1 MIYNAIV
8 TINFI
13 VVVVEDVMLSLNP
26 FGSGVLKGSF
36 LCLSRHKKSVLLVDC
51 TSKTDSKILEFYCSN
66 SKILEFLL
74 SQLL

>member
-36 LCLSRHKKSVLLVDC
+36 LCLSRHKKKVY
-51 TSKTDSKILEFYCSN
+51 F
-66 SKILEFLL
+66 
-74 SQLL
+74 